1 MEQEIQALY
10 EALGIAEQY
19 APALSFQA
27 QLTRAIAA
35 AHEQRVALQT
45 CQGRLQAA
53 LERFDERES
62 NP

>member
-19 APALSFQA
+19 APALNFHA

-35 AHEQRVALQT
+35 AHEQRVALQAA
-45 CQGRLQAA
+45 QGRIEA
-53 LERFDERES
+53 LLTQYDERET

>member
-10 EALGIAEQY
+10 EALGIADQY

-35 AHEQRVALQT
+35 AHEQRVALQAA
-45 CQGRLQAA
+45 QGRIEVLLA
-53 LERFDERES
+53 RFDERET